1 MSLNNDVKFFI
12 KFVRIFGY
20 FGKIFDYGSQF
31 IFSSGNI
38 TKGSAS
44 SEGLV
49 LKGLAL
55 IKDSLLTSILTLP
68 GRECYFVCFPSQTPG
83 P

>member
-1 MSLNNDVKFFI
+1 MSLNNNVKFFTE
-12 KFVRIFGY
+12 FVRIFGY

-38 TKGSAS
+38 NKGSAS

-55 IKDSLLTSILTLP
+55 IKDSLLTMSILTLP
-68 GRECYFVCFPSQTPG
+68 GRCFPSQTPG